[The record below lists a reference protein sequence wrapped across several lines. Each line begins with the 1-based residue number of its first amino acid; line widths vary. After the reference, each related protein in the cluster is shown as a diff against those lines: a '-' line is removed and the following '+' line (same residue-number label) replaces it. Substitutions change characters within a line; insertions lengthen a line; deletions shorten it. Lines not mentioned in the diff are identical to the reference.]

1 MRHINRGVGAAVL
14 AISLIAAVTACT
26 SDSDGSGPGVEVA
39 EVEGAR
45 VAEEADGSGVETAG
59 LLLESAPVVVVAA
72 PDAGSQA
79 RAASVAVGLRAPMF
93 TAVPGGDEALSAE
106 IARLGGERVLRV
118 GEVTFEP
125 DDGEVV
131 DAPQGRSELEELTGI
146 AFRSEVRIPE
156 SRIDDHVV
164 HQAPGAPALLAVED
178 ATPAGA
184 GSSGSGA
191 VDSGVDDTDTAGA
204 DTEAFEIG
212 EAAWDGDDA
221 PRVLAHDQTP
231 VAAIAT
237 AVAAGAAVSHLL
249 VPDPRV
255 DGGSVEAVRDASAV
269 YALGPDWGT
278 EDELADRI
286 EKARNVPELPGG
298 GQLMFPGRRFVAA
311 YGSPV
316 TPVLGILGEQGPDES
331 VDRVETLVEEYQK
344 FSPEPVIPAFEII
357 GTVASGGPGDDGNFT
372 NEWDPEVFVPMV
384 DAITEAGGYAVIDLQ
399 PGMADMV
406 DQARIFEELLKR
418 PGVGLALDPEWMLK
432 PGQQPGAQIGSVDA
446 EEINRVIDWLADL
459 TRDTG
464 GPQKLLILHQ
474 FSTAMITNRDKID
487 TSRPELA
494 IALHADGHGT
504 PDLKMG
510 TWDVLR
516 AGLSPDIWMAW
527 KNFYDEDTPT
537 FTPEQ
542 TMAIEPRPWFVSYQ

>member
-14 AISLIAAVTACT
+14 AISLISSVTACT
-26 SDSDGSGPGVEVA
+26 SDSAGDGPGVGVT
-39 EVEGAR
+39 EVEGIR
-45 VAEEADGSGVETAG
+45 VAEDHDGSGVEAAG

-72 PDAGSQA
+72 PDAEAQA

-93 TAVPGGDEALSAE
+93 TAVSGGDEALSAE
-106 IARLGGERVLRV
+106 ISRLGVERVLRV
-118 GEVTFEP
+118 GDVTFEP
-125 DDGEVV
+125 DDGDVV
-131 DAPQGRSELEELTGI
+131 DAPEGRSELEELTGI
-146 AFRSEVRIPE
+146 SFQSEVGIPE

-164 HQAPGAPALLAVED
+164 HQSPGAPALLTVEES
-178 ATPAGA
+178 TPAEA
-184 GSSGSGA
+184 ESSDA
-191 VDSGVDDTDTAGA
+191 DTEDTDTGDSGSSDA
-204 DTEAFEIG
+204 EPFEIG

-221 PRVLAHDQTP
+221 PRVLVHGETP

-237 AVAAGAAVSHLL
+237 AVAAGAAVSHL
-249 VPDPRV
+249 VAPDPRV
-255 DGGSVEAVRDASAV
+255 DGGSVEAVREASAV

-286 EKARNVPELPGG
+286 DKAKNVPELPGG

-311 YGSPV
+311 YGSPI
-316 TPVLGILGEQGPDES
+316 TPALGILGEQGPDES
-331 VDRVETLVEEYQK
+331 VARVETLVDEYQA

-372 NEWDPEVFVPMV
+372 NEWDPEEFVPLV

-406 DQARIFEELLKR
+406 NQAKIFEELLKR

-494 IALHADGHGT
+494 ISLHADGHGT